1 MYKLG
6 DKLIDNC
13 GNKVMFLSMLKSKGY
28 NVPLGIVID
37 FEEFKNMVKNQN
49 LNFETIDKLQ
59 ITDEIIDEIF
69 KIIPKDRLLAI
80 RSSANIEDGSTY
92 SLAGRY
98 NTFLNVA
105 YDRESLKE
113 KIKNCFLSL
122 YSEENIKFYKK
133 NKIDISKV
141 EMNIIVQEM
150 IESNVSG
157 ILFTVNPTNGKDT
170 QVVIEFSRG
179 AGDVVSGK
187 IVPERLVYDWKTQE
201 YIEEPKVNL
210 LGETSVRRIINI
222 ALTLQQELG
231 FPIDLEF
238 GIYDSKLYIFQ
249 MRQITKIEYK
259 DIYYRYSN
267 SDINGSGI
275 LSEFMLSLDKEIYTN
290 SQIKFAKNIAN
301 LQDNEIMK
309 PVVFSKF
316 SRFYWNLSFLKKI
329 FENIPGYIERYLDEY
344 LKVRIDYLN
353 NGQQNIE
360 EKDNKL
366 NIFSR
371 NNIIEKSRRYK
382 LDIEEYRK
390 IKLEQLN
397 DICSKD
403 DINYKIKEIIE
414 LYYEIKSEYIFQQLI
429 NSVFRINLT
438 QKFGKY
444 LNRKEIQ
451 NLVVAIDNKYENAP
465 YLHMWDTSRKIRK
478 DKLKQ
483 KFFEDNLDAEI
494 YYIYRKDRN
503 NENIKEFLTDFIDLY
518 GYHSFNESD
527 IIYNTYEN
535 EILKVIKMYRDILDT
550 EDKYDPLSYLKEQN
564 SLYETSLKKLE
575 ECLKPSQYRSSLK
588 QIEFVRD
595 LIKKEYSLRDLTL
608 MCRFKLRKCLL
619 DLGREY
625 KEKYVIENEDDI
637 FYLNYKDIINNI
649 NLESIKANVNKN
661 KIYYNSFRN
670 YLPQADIFP
679 CLKQQLQIDYR
690 KNLKGIGASF
700 GKVSARACVINSVE
714 DLKSF
719 RKSDIIVTKY
729 LDKEIFESI
738 NLNQVSGI
746 VTELGGMLCHF
757 AINAREN
764 RIPCIVGLK
773 DITSIVR
780 TGETIVINGDTGEV
794 II

>member
-764 RIPCIVGLK
+764 RIPCIVGLR